1 MLQPEMRCREFVE
14 AVTEWMEGA
23 LDDDERV
30 ALEEHL
36 AICPHC
42 LDYLGELRLAIAV
55 LRATDGPPPPPDT
68 DSTRR
73 RDAGG
78 RPSTADVTVTAED
91 RPAPRPRAVEAPPPA
106 MRAALLAAFREQSR
120 G

>member
-30 ALEEHL
+30 VLEEHL

-42 LDYLGELRLAIAV
+42 LDYLGELRLAIAA
-55 LRATDGPPPPPDT
+55 LRRTAGSSSGPDRLGPPP
-68 DSTRR
+68 
-73 RDAGG
+73 
-78 RPSTADVTVTAED
+78 
-91 RPAPRPRAVEAPPPA
+91 AVRE
-106 MRAALLAAFREQSR
+106 ALLTAFRQQR
-120 G
+120 R

>member
-1 MLQPEMRCREFVE
+1 MLQPEMRCVEFVE

-23 LDDDERV
+23 LDHEERM

-42 LDYLGELRLAIAV
+42 LDYLGELRLAITV
-55 LRATDGPPPPPDT
+55 LRAAD
-68 DSTRR
+68 
-73 RDAGG
+73 DAS
-78 RPSTADVTVTAED
+78 R
-91 RPAPRPRAVEAPPPA
+91 APRPDAPAAPPPA
-106 MRAALLAAFREQSR
+106 LRAALLDAFRKGRS